1 MPFASIAFETPRPLY
16 PSRLGVLF
24 LGRRDGHSPAQG
36 WSVSRQPMV
45 SRLSGSRFT
54 MDSVTSKHPF

>member
-1 MPFASIAFETPRPLY
+1 MPFAGIAFETPRPLY

-24 LGRRDGHSPAQG
+24 WAGGMASPAQG

-45 SRLSGSRFT
+45 SGLSGSRFT